1 MPITTTGLILAG
13 VGAATKGIG
22 MIQANKDK
30 KKAQRELG
38 ELQKTPF
45 ARYSATPEMQN
56 YYGKVLGGVNNPMGM
71 TAAEK
76 ASAQSGINTA
86 QNTQMY
92 NVAGTSGGNLS
103 RYISG
108 AINNQ
113 GVQANNQLAMRDA
126 QMRQQNYNQNLGL
139 LGGASSQ
146 MQNISNR
153 NTDQELSR
161 RMMLEQ
167 GLGGAVLQNKRFMQ
181 ESLGSIGSDLIG
193 GGLMMG
199 MSGMGGGGTSGGTKT
214 IPFAGARNSL
224 VGKNTSTVVD
234 PSLLKTDPLA
244 NARNTRNSLNLY
256 SKSGLNPMFD

>member
-1 MPITTTGLILAG
+1 MPITTGLILAG

-22 MIQANKDK
+22 MIKANKDK
-30 KKAQRELG
+30 KKAERELG

-199 MSGMGGGGTSGGTKT
+199 MGGMGGGSTGGAKT
-214 IPFAGARNSL
+214 IPFAGARNAF
-224 VGKNTSTVVD
+224 VGRNTSAGVVD
-234 PSLLKTDPLA
+234 PSILATDPLTDI
-244 NARNTRNSLNLY
+244 RNTRSSLNSH
-256 SKSGLNPMFD
+256 SKRGLNPMFN

>member
-1 MPITTTGLILAG
+1 MPVTTGLVLGGIGL
-13 VGAATKGIG
+13 ATKGIG
-22 MIQANKDK
+22 MVQANRDK
-30 KKAQRELG
+30 KKAQRELTN
-38 ELQKTPF
+38 LQQTPW
-45 ARYSATPEMQN
+45 AKYSATPEMQN

-76 ASAQSGINTA
+76 ASAQAGINTA

-92 NVAGTSGGNLS
+92 NVQGTSGGNLS

-139 LGGASSQ
+139 LGGASNQ

-161 RMMLEQ
+161 RLMLEQ
-167 GLGGAVLQNKRFMQ
+167 GLGGAVLQNKRFIQ
-181 ESLGSIGSDLIG
+181 ESLGSMGSDLIG

-199 MSGMGGGGTSGGTKT
+199 MGGTGGTGENGVANAELKNLIMGINDKKT
-214 IPFAGARNSL
+214 IQPTTPN
-224 VGKNTSTVVD
+224 
-234 PSLLKTDPLA
+234 LLRTNPL
-244 NARNTRNSLNLY
+244 NDTRNTRNSLQSY
-256 SKSGLNPMFD
+256 SRSGLNPMFN